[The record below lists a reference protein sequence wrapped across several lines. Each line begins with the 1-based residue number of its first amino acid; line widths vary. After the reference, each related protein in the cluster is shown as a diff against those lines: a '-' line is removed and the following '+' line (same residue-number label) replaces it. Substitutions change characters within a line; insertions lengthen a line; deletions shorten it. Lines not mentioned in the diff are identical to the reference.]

1 MGHVSS
7 SNDSIKPGCNLLL
20 LSVLSL
26 AGCTTS
32 PVALEQANHT
42 VRLMSLM
49 DEQLSEFR
57 RLQGAAEQARLQ
69 SLVRQKNKVQL
80 VEETASLDTQAA
92 KSAGDTT
99 REPFAKKMLADAD
112 GLAEVKA
119 RSVGQQAAY
128 ATKLGA
134 LLTPLPSTTASVAQA
149 QTKAALMGRE
159 LDSAVRFNEIQLFV
173 TELAESVK
181 ANSKKIDE
189 AKAAAAKAD
198 NADKAT
204 TAADAAASAPKL

>member
-1 MGHVSS
+1 MRYLAS
-7 SNDSIKPGCNLLL
+7 SNYSIEPACHLLL
-20 LSVLSL
+20 LAVLSL
-26 AGCTTS
+26 TGCTTS

-57 RLQGAAEQARLQ
+57 RLQGAAEQARMQ
-69 SLVRQKNKVQL
+69 SLIWQKSKVQL
-80 VEETASLDTQAA
+80 VEETASLDMQAA

-99 REPFAKKMLADAD
+99 REPFARKMLADAD

-119 RSVGQQAAY
+119 SSVAQQAAY

-149 QTKAALMGRE
+149 QTKAALMGRK
-159 LDSAVRFNEIQLFV
+159 LDSEVRFKEIQAFV

-198 NADKAT
+198 NVDKAT
-204 TAADAAASAPKL
+204 TAAEAAASAPK